1 MRQQINLY
9 QQGLIDRPA
18 PLSSR
23 QAGLLLLLSLV
34 LILVLGGYGYWR
46 GVELEPQRAELEQRR
61 EQMRVRVAELE
72 QQFPVRQI
80 SPLLEQRV
88 ARLEQEHKDL
98 GLTLDYVLQ
107 REQGRNAEILAVLEG
122 LAQRR
127 HAGLWLNHIRLS
139 RQGYE
144 VELSGRAFTPEL
156 VPDYLQ
162 WLSDEGVFSGQ
173 TFSRLRLSRL
183 QEYPGHVDF
192 NIGSSAAG
200 AR

>member
-46 GVELEPQRAELEQRR
+46 GVALEPQCALLAQRQ
-61 EQMRVRVAELE
+61 EQMRIRVAELE
-72 QQFPVRQI
+72 QQFPIRQT
-80 SPLLEQRV
+80 SPLLQQRV

-98 GLTLDYVLQ
+98 GQTLDYVLQ
-107 REQGRNAEILAVLEG
+107 REQGRNAQMLAALEG

-127 HAGLWLNHIRLS
+127 HAGLWLDQIRLS
-139 RQGYE
+139 RQGYD
-144 VELSGRAFTPEL
+144 VELAGRAFTPEL

-162 WLSDEGVFSGQ
+162 WLSDEGIF
-173 TFSRLRLSRL
+173 
-183 QEYPGHVDF
+183 
-192 NIGSSAAG
+192 
-200 AR
+200 